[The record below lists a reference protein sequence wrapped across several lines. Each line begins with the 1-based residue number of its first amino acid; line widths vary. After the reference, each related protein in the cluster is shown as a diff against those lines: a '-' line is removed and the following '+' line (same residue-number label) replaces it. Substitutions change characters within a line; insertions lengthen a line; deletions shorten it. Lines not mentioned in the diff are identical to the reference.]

1 MASSTTTTG
10 LESGND
16 ARIFSSPVAIAFVR
30 TVVARRHISEAQARR
45 IYLDYLNRAE
55 PPYPATVARGDVA

>member
-1 MASSTTTTG
+1 MTGTPTTG

-30 TVVARRHISEAQARR
+30 TVAARRHLSEAQARQ

-55 PPYPATVARGDVA
+55 PPYPATAARDGVT

>member
-1 MASSTTTTG
+1 MASITTPTG

-30 TVVARRHISEAQARR
+30 TVVARRRLSEAEARQ

-55 PPYPATVARGDVA
+55 PPYPATAARDCVT